1 MEIEKKYKLSSF
13 PTNLPLIKKSVQEQG
28 YLSVTPAVRIR
39 RETGEDGMR
48 YVLCVKGKGTLVRE
62 EVEVDLT
69 KEKFEKLQ
77 NLLCGP
83 LIRKDYRVYALPDG
97 HKLECSLV
105 DEGTDNSFYYAEVEF
120 SSLEEAEAFVPPACV
135 GEDIT
140 EKKGVSMSAFWQSSR
155 VEGKKFVL

>member
-1 MEIEKKYKLSSF
+1 M
-13 PTNLPLIKKSVQEQG
+13 
-28 YLSVTPAVRIR
+28 
-39 RETGEDGMR
+39 
-48 YVLCVKGKGTLVRE
+48 RE

-120 SSLEEAEAFVPPACV
+120 SSLDEAAAFVPPACV

-140 EKKGVSMSAFWQSSR
+140 EKKGVSMSAFWQCSR

>member
-1 MEIEKKYKLSSF
+1 M
-13 PTNLPLIKKSVQEQG
+13 
-28 YLSVTPAVRIR
+28 
-39 RETGEDGMR
+39 
-48 YVLCVKGKGTLVRE
+48 RE

-120 SSLEEAEAFVPPACV
+120 SSLEEAENFVPPACV